1 MALDPRH
8 VALNVLVAW
17 HKGSGTLDHALAAES
32 DRIEKLSPKDKK
44 LCHALIFGCLR
55 HRQYLDWILDHHTRT
70 SITKVPLTLLYLLR
84 IGLFQ
89 IIFMERVPDFAAINT
104 AVNIAARAAGHKK
117 KGFINAVLR
126 KASQSYQSFELPD
139 PKKTPAQYLTV
150 KYGLPLWL
158 SRKWISDF
166 DFQNCEKLGRAINE
180 IPVITVRTNTLKTD
194 RPTLLSA
201 LKSHV
206 KDIQLTCHSPEG
218 LSFNHPDKP
227 IHAFTAFKE
236 GWFQVQDEAAQI
248 ISLLLEPKPGE
259 HILDACAG
267 MGGKTAHI
275 AQLMKN
281 RGKITAMD
289 TGLNKLHILETEMD
303 RLGIGIVT
311 IQHSSLLKTSVKET
325 KGYFDRVLID
335 APCTGLG
342 VLGRNP
348 DTRWKK
354 TFHDIKRM
362 AAQQKKMLNAGAN
375 LVKPGGILLFS
386 VCSCE
391 KEENEMVVDAF
402 LSKRKD
408 FSIDKNMPSGMDGS
422 LITDRGFLK
431 TYTEVTHMDGFFAA
445 RFIRKE
451 EN

>member
-1 MALDPRH
+1 MSLDPRH

-17 HKGSGTLDHALAAES
+17 HKGSGTLDHVLAAES

-44 LCHALIFGCLR
+44 LCHALIFGSLR
-55 HRQYLDWILDHHTRT
+55 HRQHLDWILDHHTRT
-70 SITKVPLTLLYLLR
+70 PLRKVPLTLLYLLR

-89 IIFMERVPDFAAINT
+89 IIFMDRVPDFAAINT
-104 AVNIAARAAGHKK
+104 AVNIAAKAAGHKK

-126 KASQSYQSFELPD
+126 KASQSYKSLELPD
-139 PKKTPAQYLTV
+139 PENSPAQYLSV
-150 KYGLPLWL
+150 KYGLPVWL
-158 SRKWISDF
+158 SKKWIADF
-166 DFQNCEKLGRAINE
+166 NFQNSEKLGRVINK
-180 IPVITVRTNTLKTD
+180 IPVITIRTNTLKTD
-194 RPTLLSA
+194 RPALFNA

-206 KDIQLTCHSPEG
+206 KDILETRHTPEG
-218 LSFNHPDKP
+218 LSFNHPDMP
-227 IHAFTAFKE
+227 IHAFETFQK

-248 ISLLLEPKPGE
+248 ISLLLDPKPGE

-281 RGKITAMD
+281 RGKVTAMD
-289 TGLNKLHILETEMD
+289 TTLNKLHILETEMD
-303 RLGIGIVT
+303 RLGITIVS
-311 IQHSSLLKTSVKET
+311 IQHSNLLHTTVKET
-325 KGYFDRVLID
+325 KEYFDRVLVD

-348 DTRWKK
+348 DSRWKR
-354 TFHDIKRM
+354 TIHDIRRM

-375 LVKPGGILLFS
+375 LVKPGGILLYS

-391 KEENEMVVDAF
+391 KEENEMVIDTF

-408 FSIDKNMPSGMDGS
+408 FSIDKNMPSGMDRS

-431 TYTEVTHMDGFFAA
+431 TYPEVTDMDGFFAA